1 MTMRPA
7 SISERI
13 VVSLRT
19 TGAESIRGGTQT
31 TRAKKAQGLSGGD
44 RLPRTDGNGK
54 VTADIRLKRIVL
66 PSGKTIEVVYF
77 DQVDRPAVTNERRP
91 QPQRTEERELHVCPQ
106 CESDLVYPTTW
117 EEADES
123 HWQVSLRCPN
133 CEHFEQG
140 VYSQDECDRFDD
152 HLEAGTDALTRDFKR
167 LMAANMAEEIDRFV
181 AALDADAIQPMDF

>member
-1 MTMRPA
+1 M
-7 SISERI
+7 
-13 VVSLRT
+13 
-19 TGAESIRGGTQT
+19 
-31 TRAKKAQGLSGGD
+31 
-44 RLPRTDGNGK
+44 
-54 VTADIRLKRIVL
+54 KRIVL

-77 DQVDRPAVTNERRP
+77 DQVDRAPGASETT
-91 QPQRTEERELHVCPQ
+91 QPQREERDLHTCEK
-106 CESDLVYPTTW
+106 CESGLVYPTTW

-133 CEHFEQG
+133 CEHSDQG
-140 VYSQDECDRFDD
+140 IFTQDECDRFDD

>member
-1 MTMRPA
+1 MAM
-7 SISERI
+7 
-13 VVSLRT
+13 
-19 TGAESIRGGTQT
+19 ESH
-31 TRAKKAQGLSGGD
+31 SGHQ
-44 RLPRTDGNGK
+44 
-54 VTADIRLKRIVL
+54 LKRIVL

-77 DQVDRPAVTNERRP
+77 DQVERAASANEAAAP
-91 QPQRTEERELHVCPQ
+91 KHQEQQTERELHFCPE

-117 EEADES
+117 EEADEN
-123 HWQVSLRCPN
+123 HWSVSLRCPN
-133 CEHFEQG
+133 CEHYEQG

>member
-1 MTMRPA
+1 MTPWREKM
-7 SISERI
+7 
-13 VVSLRT
+13 LKD
-19 TGAESIRGGTQT
+19 RGGVSDY
-31 TRAKKAQGLSGGD
+31 RAQMAMAGH
-44 RLPRTDGNGK
+44 NGHQ
-54 VTADIRLKRIVL
+54 LKRIVL

-77 DQVDRPAVTNERRP
+77 DQVDRSSDDEVAPATTV
-91 QPQRTEERELHVCPQ
+91 QPQRTERELHLCER

-117 EEADES
+117 EEADEN

-140 VYSQDECDRFDD
+140 IYSQDECDRFDD

>member
-1 MTMRPA
+1 MARKALKDRWEA
-7 SISERI
+7 SDYPEQMAMA
-13 VVSLRT
+13 
-19 TGAESIRGGTQT
+19 GH
-31 TRAKKAQGLSGGD
+31 
-44 RLPRTDGNGK
+44 NGHQ
-54 VTADIRLKRIVL
+54 LKRIVL

-77 DQVDRPAVTNERRP
+77 DQVDRDEHAAAAPSETT
-91 QPQRTEERELHVCPQ
+91 QPQRTERDLHLCEK

-117 EEADES
+117 EEADEK

-140 VYSQDECDRFDD
+140 IFSQDECDQFDD